1 MPQDDRSAKYAI
13 KTQVKE
19 SHIFTDLH
27 FTKRAARLPVHQT
40 QMPLLPPYQ
49 HVPAT
54 ATEVYVVRA
63 KTAKA
68 QVKHLS

>member
-1 MPQDDRSAKYAI
+1 MPHDGRSAKYAI
-13 KTQVKE
+13 KAQIKE
-19 SHIFTDLH
+19 SDILTDLH
-27 FTKRAARLPVHQT
+27 FTKCATRLPVHQT

>member
-1 MPQDDRSAKYAI
+1 MPADNWSAKYAI
-13 KTQVKE
+13 KTQVKG
-19 SHIFTDLH
+19 SSISTDLH
-27 FTKRAARLPVHQT
+27 FTKGSTRLPVHQA

-54 ATEVYVVRA
+54 ATEVYVVRPQ
-63 KTAKA
+63 TAKA